1 MIEALQET
9 LMDSLKLLPFLFVT
23 YLVMELIEHKAGD
36 KTTKVIKKAGNYGP
50 ILGGLLGIVPQCGF
64 SVAAANLY
72 AGRVITIGTLIAIF
86 LSTSDEMLPIL
97 ISEGT
102 DIHLILQILAI
113 KIAIGILAGCLIDI
127 ILSKKIKKNSEEK
140 IHEICEHE
148 HCHCE
153 EDGIIKSAIKHTI
166 QIFIYIFII
175 SLAINIL
182 LFLIGEEKIAGIIS
196 DIPIVGALIACLIGL
211 IPNCASSVILTEMYL
226 ENIIAMGTMI
236 GGLLVNSGLGLL
248 ILFKVNKNKKEN
260 LAILGILY
268 LIGFISAII
277 INLIL

>member
-1 MIEALQET
+1 MLDIIKDT
-9 LMDSLKLLPFLFVT
+9 LIDGVKLLPFLFVT
-23 YLVMELIEHKAGD
+23 YLIMELIEHKAGD
-36 KTTKVIKKAGNYGP
+36 KTTIVIKKAGNFGP
-50 ILGGLLGIVPQCGF
+50 ILGGLLGVVPQCGF

-102 DIHLILQILAI
+102 PIQLILQILAM

-127 ILSKKIKKNSEEK
+127 ILSKKAKKDSEER

-153 EDGIIKSAIKHTI
+153 EDGIIKSTIKHTI
-166 QIFIYIFII
+166 QVFVYIFII

-182 LFLIGEEKIAGIIS
+182 LFLIGEEKIVSIIS
-196 DIPIVGALIACLIGL
+196 DIPVVGALISCFIGL

-226 ENIIAMGTMI
+226 ENIIALGTMI

-248 ILFKVNKNKKEN
+248 ILFKVNKYKKEN

>member
-9 LMDSLKLLPFLFVT
+9 LIDSLKLLPFLFVT
-23 YLVMELIEHKAGD
+23 YLIMELIEHKAGD

-102 DIHLILQILAI
+102 DIHLIVQILAI
-113 KIAIGILAGCLIDI
+113 KIAIGILAGCFIDI

-153 EDGIIKSAIKHTI
+153 EDGIVKSAIKHTI
-166 QIFIYIFII
+166 QVFIYI
-175 SLAINIL
+175 
-182 LFLIGEEKIAGIIS
+182 FLIGEEKIASIIS
-196 DIPIVGALIACLIGL
+196 DIPVIGALIACLIGL